1 VTLSGPPEQ
10 AAERATP
17 HDLAAEQRVLG
28 ALLIDRDA
36 IFKVA
41 DLLRAE
47 DFYQAKHQRVYR
59 AAQALLERRERIDPL
74 TMQVE
79 LARNEVLDQVGG
91 APYLRELVDS
101 TPTAVDVERHARIV
115 RDRSLLRRL
124 LNAAKD
130 IAADAYDEPADVT
143 LTLDRAEQR
152 IFSLRDDAINA
163 QLRHIQLAL
172 MQNYDHITERMEH
185 PFEVSGI
192 PSGFREIDAYTEG
205 FTRGDLVIIAARP
218 SVGKTS
224 LGLAIAHHAAK
235 RGTGVL
241 IFSLEMDTKQIVA
254 RFLGLNSRTDLLAL
268 RTGNIRDTE
277 AASALA
283 GLPVL
288 IDDTPGISIM
298 ELRTKARRAI
308 AQAPGGLGI
317 IVVDYLQLIRTGE
330 HEENRVQEL
339 ATITRNL
346 KSLARELD
354 VTILALSQLS
364 RAAGDAGNEPKLSTL
379 RECVTGDTIVCL
391 ADGRRVPIQELV
403 GTTPEVLS
411 IDERGRVVR
420 AVSDKVWPVGRRPVF
435 EVKLASGRSIRAT
448 AEHRLYG
455 FRGWRTVSQL
465 QIDDRLAIA
474 RSLPEPEETIEW
486 PDKRVALLGQLIGDG
501 SYLKGQPLRYT
512 TSSMENS
519 ECVTES
525 AALEFGTTV
534 TCTSHV
540 GSWHQL
546 FLSGNGN
553 RWHPAGVNAW
563 LRGLGIFGQRS
574 HKKRVPRE
582 AFQLS
587 NRQVALLLRHL
598 WATDGSI
605 NVRDSS
611 RGGHSVYYST
621 NSVGLARD
629 VAALLLR
636 IGIVTRTAKVDQ
648 GEYLPA
654 YQVHVSGCE
663 AQRRFLSVVGAFGPR
678 VEPAAL
684 LALAIAETRANTN
697 VDTIPRE
704 VFDDVLA
711 AMEAKGISTRE
722 MATLRGVA
730 FGGRTQYS
738 FSPSRPHLA
747 QYAKL
752 LDNADLTALTESDL
766 FWDRVIE
773 IEPTGEEDVYDLTV
787 PATSSWLADGVVSH
801 NSGSLEQDSDVVVML
816 WKDKDET
823 PPGAPRLIRG
833 SVGKNRNG
841 PTGRFELYF
850 EAEQARF
857 FSRSDDE
864 GLPA

>member
-1 VTLSGPPEQ
+1 MTLVNSAQ

-79 LARNEVLDQVGG
+79 LARNEQLDQVGG
-91 APYLRELVDS
+91 PAYLRELVDA

-143 LTLDRAEQR
+143 ITLDRAEQR
-152 IFSLRDDAINA
+152 IFSLRDDAMNA
-163 QLRHIQLAL
+163 QLRHIQAAL

-205 FTRGDLVIIAARP
+205 FTRGDLVILAARP

-224 LGLAIAHHAAK
+224 LALAIAHHVAR

-241 IFSLEMDTKQIVA
+241 VFTLEMDTKQIVA

-283 GLPVL
+283 GLPIL

-317 IVVDYLQLIRTGE
+317 IIVDYLQLIRTGE
-330 HEENRVQEL
+330 REENRVQEL

-354 VTILALSQLS
+354 VTIVALSQLS
-364 RAAGDAGNEPKLSTL
+364 RAAGDGGSEPKLSTL

-391 ADGRRVPIQELV
+391 ADGRRVPIHELV

-411 IDERGRVVR
+411 VDERGRSLR
-420 AVSDKVWPVGRRPVF
+420 AMSDKVWPVGRRPVF
-435 EVKLASGRSIRAT
+435 KVRLASGRSIRAT
-448 AEHRLYG
+448 ADHRLYA

-465 QIDDRLAIA
+465 QVDDRLAIA
-474 RSLPEPEETIEW
+474 RALPEPKETIEW
-486 PDKRVALLGQLIGDG
+486 PDRRVALLGQLIGDG

-519 ECVTES
+519 ECVTQC

-540 GSWHQL
+540 GTWHQL

-553 RWHPAGVNAW
+553 RWHPAGVNLW
-563 LRGLGIFGQRS
+563 LRELGVFGQRS
-574 HKKRVPRE
+574 HQKRVPRE
-582 AFQLS
+582 AFALS
-587 NRQVALLLRHL
+587 TRQIGLLLRHL

-605 NVRDSS
+605 GSHEPHAVSI
-611 RGGHSVYYST
+611 YYAT
-621 NSVGLARD
+621 NSPGLAAD

-636 IGIVTRTAKVDQ
+636 IGIVTRTDVVD
-648 GEYLPA
+648 EDPYLDG
-654 YQVHVSGCE
+654 YRVNVSG
-663 AQRRFLSVVGAFGPR
+663 APDQLRFLEMVGSFGPR
-678 VEPAAL
+678 ELPAM
-684 LALAIAETRANTN
+684 LAHGRLTHVRPNTN
-697 VDTIPRE
+697 VDTLPRE
-704 VFDDVLA
+704 VFQDVRALMTERGITTRGMAALRGTSYGGSAHFKFAPSRAMLA
-711 AMEAKGISTRE
+711 EY
-722 MATLRGVA
+722 ATLLGSESLS
-730 FGGRTQYS
+730 T
-738 FSPSRPHLA
+738 LA
-747 QYAKL
+747 
-752 LDNADLTALTESDL
+752 TSDL
-766 FWDRVIE
+766 FWDRVVA
-773 IEPTGEEDVYDLTV
+773 IEPAGEEEVYDLTV
-787 PATSSWLADGVVSH
+787 PATSSWLADGIVSH
-801 NSGSLEQDSDVVVML
+801 NSGALEQDADVVLML

-823 PPGAPRLIRG
+823 PLGAPKLIRG
-833 SVGKNRNG
+833 SIGKNRNG

-857 FSRSDDE
+857 YSRGDDE
-864 GLPA
+864 GTPV